1 MKWVLATL
9 VAFTLATSAFA
20 ATKEG
25 DTKFRDLSAEQKK
38 EKIENFMHK
47 SPEERKAIIDKLKE
61 SHPEAAQRLE
71 HLQSEKR

>member
-1 MKWVLATL
+1 MKKFFVSVVALLA
-9 VAFTLATSAFA
+9 ATSAFA

-61 SHPEAAQRLE
+61 SHPEAAQRL
-71 HLQSEKR
+71 